1 MELWSVLFSDW
12 VGIASFLVIAF
23 MLAMGG
29 WFAWYFITN
38 MSQATAAEVNAA
50 NQSDGNV

>member
-29 WFAWYFITN
+29 WFTWYFITN
-38 MSQATAAEVNAA
+38 MSQTPVAQAKPTP
-50 NQSDGNV
+50 QSDSQA